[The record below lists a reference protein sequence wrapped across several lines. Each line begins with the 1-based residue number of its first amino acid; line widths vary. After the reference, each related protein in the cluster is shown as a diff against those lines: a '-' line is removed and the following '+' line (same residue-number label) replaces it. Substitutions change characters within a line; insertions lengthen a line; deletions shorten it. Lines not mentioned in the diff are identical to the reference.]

1 VYLKKEKDVTLGAGK
16 DTKEFLEQSEV
27 LKKVAERKDQ
37 EREVKNEF

>member
-1 VYLKKEKDVTLGAGK
+1 VYLKKEKDVILGAGK
-16 DTKEFLEQSEV
+16 GTKEFLEQSEV